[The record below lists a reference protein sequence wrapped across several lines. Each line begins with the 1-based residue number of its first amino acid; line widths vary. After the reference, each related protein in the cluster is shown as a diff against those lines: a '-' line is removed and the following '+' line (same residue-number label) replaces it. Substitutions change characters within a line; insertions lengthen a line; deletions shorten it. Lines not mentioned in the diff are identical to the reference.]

1 MKSLSSRLP
10 LTIALGGVVAV
21 LVMLLP
27 LEALLR
33 TSAMLGAIAAALVG
47 AVAMVIKFRFSGEGL
62 KGTASVGVLML
73 AQGLAFMLRL
83 LVLGVGAIVLKVTQ
97 TLDPSGFIIAFFV
110 VSLAQQALEA
120 RTLLVA
126 APVKSEV
133 IS

>member
-1 MKSLSSRLP
+1 M
-10 LTIALGGVVAV
+10 TVALGGVVAV

-27 LEALLR
+27 LEALQR
-33 TSAMLGAIAAALVG
+33 TSAMGGAIAAALVG
-47 AVAMVIKFRFSGEGL
+47 AVAMVVKFRFSGEGL
-62 KGTASVGVLML
+62 KGPGAVGVLML

-83 LVLGVGAIVLKVTQ
+83 LVLGVGAILLKVTQ
-97 TLDPSGFIIAFFV
+97 TLDPSAFIIAFFV